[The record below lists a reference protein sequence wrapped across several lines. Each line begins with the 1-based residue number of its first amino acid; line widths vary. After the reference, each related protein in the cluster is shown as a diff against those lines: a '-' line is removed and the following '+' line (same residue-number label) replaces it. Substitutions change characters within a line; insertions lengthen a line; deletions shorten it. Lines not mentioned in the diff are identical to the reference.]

1 MNDWLH
7 TVQARARDVGEQNQS
22 CQTSGFGQR
31 RGMQFQGRR
40 RRQFSVSG
48 RVGLLLFILLSG
60 IVSGC
65 SHTYVMKLQNGMQLT
80 TASKPKLQNGVYV
93 YKDALGRD
101 QYVPAGNVREIEP
114 ASMAQEEQGKFKP
127 GK

>member
-1 MNDWLH
+1 MNDWLQ
-7 TVQARARDVGEQNQS
+7 TVQARARDIGEQNKS
-22 CQTSGFGQR
+22 FPTSGFVQR
-31 RGMQFQGRR
+31 GCMQLQDIRSR
-40 RRQFSVSG
+40 FSVAGRLSLFLLILASG
-48 RVGLLLFILLSG
+48 M
-60 IVSGC
+60 VSGC
-65 SHTYVMKLQNGMQLT
+65 THTYVMKLQNGLQLT
-80 TASKPKLQNGVYV
+80 TASKPKLKNGVYV